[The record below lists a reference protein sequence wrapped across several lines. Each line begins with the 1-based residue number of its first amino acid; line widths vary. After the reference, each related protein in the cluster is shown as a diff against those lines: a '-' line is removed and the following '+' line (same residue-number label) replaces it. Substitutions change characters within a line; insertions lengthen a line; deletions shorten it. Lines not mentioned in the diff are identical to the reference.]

1 MCLLGSDDFRSP
13 DVLSGGTADVMLIG
27 RLAWL
32 NVNRQIKF
40 IPLAYMTVLDVT
52 C

>member
-1 MCLLGSDDFRSP
+1 MLTVSTVST
-13 DVLSGGTADVMLIG
+13 VGTVG
-27 RLAWL
+27 CHGY